1 MRFELIR
8 AQFILDITYP
18 DYAVIINPRTTVLP
32 NSMPSNYSVIAG
44 ALQEL
49 IPGLLPHRCDVTHD

>member
-18 DYAVIINPRTTVLP
+18 DYAVIINPQTVCLP
-32 NSMPSNYSVIAG
+32 ITASFAG
-44 ALQEL
+44 ALEEL
-49 IPGLLPHRCDVTHD
+49 IPGLLPHNPDVM